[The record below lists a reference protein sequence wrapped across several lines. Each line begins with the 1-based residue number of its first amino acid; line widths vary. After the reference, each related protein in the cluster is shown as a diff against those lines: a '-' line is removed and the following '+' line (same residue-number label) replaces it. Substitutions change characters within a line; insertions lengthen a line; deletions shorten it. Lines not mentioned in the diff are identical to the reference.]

1 MTTAP
6 TGGSPTL
13 EALFKNCVTEEQI
26 QQASVTNLR
35 GPFHIGEVTAFVFRP
50 AQENDRD
57 MVMTVLEDTGLATG
71 EGGSMEIDMN
81 QLDPDDMRERAQNWY
96 RTQVTRGHFGLHQK
110 VAVVYDDTRTVANE
124 LRSTKSMEALKK
136 TLDDVSSPRWTERAL
151 TALKRT
157 FCP

>member
-1 MTTAP
+1 MTTTP
-6 TGGSPTL
+6 TYGSPTL

-50 AQENDRD
+50 AKENDRA
-57 MVMTVLEDTGLATG
+57 MVMTVLDDTGLASG
-71 EGGSMEIDMN
+71 EGGSMEIDLN
-81 QLDPDDMRERAQNWY
+81 QLGPDEMGTRAQRWY
-96 RTQVTRGHFGLHQK
+96 CTQVARGHFGLHQK
-110 VAVVYDDTRTVANE
+110 VAVVYDGSRSIANE
-124 LRSTKSMEALKK
+124 LRSNESVEALKK
-136 TLDDVSSPRWTERAL
+136 TLDDVSSPRWTERAF